1 MFALAAIDA
10 MSDGRQ
16 PGAVLWDVSSHR
28 VLFVLGPP
36 DQGLL
41 ALMVEGTDAERVWPM
56 TTERTELGHKAADTL
71 DPRLRALLDDA
82 KTCSAKDFLAAV
94 AAACKSKQPQ
104 AVSKEKRSLWRSR
117 VP

>member
-1 MFALAAIDA
+1 
-10 MSDGRQ
+10 MSDGRH
-16 PGAVLWDVSSHR
+16 PTAVLWDVRSRR

-41 ALMVEGTDAERVWPM
+41 ALMVEGNDVDRLWPM
-56 TTERTELGHKAADTL
+56 TTDRAELAQKATETL
-71 DPRLRALLDDA
+71 DPRIGALIGDA
-82 KTCSAKDFLAAV
+82 AKSCSAKDFLAAV
-94 AAACKSKQPQ
+94 AAACKTVQPQ